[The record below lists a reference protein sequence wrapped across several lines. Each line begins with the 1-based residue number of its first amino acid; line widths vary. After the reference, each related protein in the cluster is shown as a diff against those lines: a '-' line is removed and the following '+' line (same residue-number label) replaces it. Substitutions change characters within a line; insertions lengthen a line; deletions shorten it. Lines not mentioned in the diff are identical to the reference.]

1 LIQFWIVSDTAKS
14 RHSKKWSSDPA
25 CEILFSASR
34 RTVTLLGKLFKTT
47 VQQGR
52 SERKAEAYSEYV
64 EALSEARTKLAV
76 VFNSFLFVVLVF
88 RV

>member
-1 LIQFWIVSDTAKS
+1 LIQLWIVSDTAQQS
-14 RHSKKWSSDPA
+14 R
-25 CEILFSASR
+25 
-34 RTVTLLGKLFKTT
+34 KLFKTT

-64 EALSEARTKLAV
+64 EALNDARTTLAV
-76 VFNSFLFVVLVF
+76 VFNSFLLVILVF